1 MRYLLFALACRT
13 LVACTA
19 PPNDTG
25 PSALTRNVDDSGQN
39 RWLSFDGV
47 NDYATTAT
55 AEFPDGHAAQTISA
69 WFKLDSIA
77 GTQALVTVRKDFD
90 SGLELAVAD
99 GLLSAIRVYGTRTLA
114 AATKPVSAGAWHFA
128 AYTFDGASNQL
139 YVDGARVAS
148 SADLPDKRTPTSC
161 WLGTLDGTR
170 DLLHGSLDDVRVLEL
185 VRTPEELMNE
195 AADHFSSAD
204 PGLVLDLPFDES
216 EGSTVY
222 DRSSYANDGQL
233 GDGVEERMP
242 ARVSASVEE
251 PQH

>member
-25 PSALTRNVDDSGQN
+25 PSSLTRNVDDSGQN

-55 AEFPDGHAAQTISA
+55 AEFPDGHAAQTICA

-99 GLLSAIRVYGTRTLA
+99 GLLSAIRVYGTPAPWPPLRNRSARAPGTLPRTLSTA
-114 AATKPVSAGAWHFA
+114 RAISCMSTARRPPAPPIYPTNAPPPLAGW
-128 AYTFDGASNQL
+128 
-139 YVDGARVAS
+139 VPWMARVICGG
-148 SADLPDKRTPTSC
+148 R
-161 WLGTLDGTR
+161 
-170 DLLHGSLDDVRVLEL
+170 
-185 VRTPEELMNE
+185 
-195 AADHFSSAD
+195 
-204 PGLVLDLPFDES
+204 
-216 EGSTVY
+216 
-222 DRSSYANDGQL
+222 
-233 GDGVEERMP
+233 
-242 ARVSASVEE
+242 
-251 PQH
+251 